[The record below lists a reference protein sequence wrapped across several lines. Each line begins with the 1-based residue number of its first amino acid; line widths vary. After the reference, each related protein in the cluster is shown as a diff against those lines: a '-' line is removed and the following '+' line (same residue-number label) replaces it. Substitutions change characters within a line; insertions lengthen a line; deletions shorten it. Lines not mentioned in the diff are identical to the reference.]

1 LRNITLNIKDL
12 FNIPT
17 ATLFNPD
24 DIKPV
29 KNISINSK
37 KIKRNTL
44 FIAIKGNRFDGHDFV
59 KEAIRNGADTI
70 LINKKKY
77 SEFEKINVPIITVN
91 STTKALGDAANIWR
105 KKLNAKVIGITGS
118 SGKTTLKEIL
128 AALLSKKYKVNKTE
142 LNNNNHIGVPLTIFN
157 TKGTDEI
164 LVAEVGTNHP
174 GEIGYSASVLEPDYS
189 IITNIGNSHLKY
201 LQNKKSVWKE
211 KSELF
216 EETLN
221 NNGKVFINFDDPII
235 KEYYKSNK
243 NFISYGFTGR
253 PKIKGNISGYTDDGL
268 PIVKIKYKSKQL
280 VNTFTLHGE
289 VSAQNYLAAAA
300 IALEMGLSKK
310 QISSGIIKLQLPP
323 HRLNVRQYK
332 NFILIDDTYNA
343 NPNSTKAAIELVGR
357 IKSYKSKVVLLG
369 DMLELGK
376 NEITLH
382 KRLRNVIIKNKID
395 EVFTVGK
402 RMKYLNEVVSKN
414 VTNARHFSKRS
425 ALIEFLK
432 NHDLSES
439 VVLFKGSRGMK
450 MEKFVCVIEE
460 KAFS

>member
-221 NNGKVFINFDDPII
+221 NNGKVFINFDDP
-235 KEYYKSNK
+235 
-243 NFISYGFTGR
+243 
-253 PKIKGNISGYTDDGL
+253 
-268 PIVKIKYKSKQL
+268 KIKYKSKQL